1 MNNQHISIPISSLV
15 NNTINKIESATY
27 LGSLRFPSK
36 LEKLYQEERFKQREK
51 QFIVMGIMGILLYNL
66 FVIADYIMLPD
77 IWRKS
82 FFIRIGI
89 VTPLMIL
96 GLVSQRIAFFK
107 KKLDFI
113 VAILIVLVSGS
124 IILILFLSS
133 HQNVMHYY
141 SGIVLVVLCG
151 NIVFRINFRCALFSS
166 VIVCVMYA
174 ISSIFIMKGY
184 IAIIF
189 NSNLIMIS
197 GTIMSLIGSY
207 YLEKEDRIRFLL
219 NQKLTTERHQLQE
232 INILLE
238 NKVKRDPLTKLYN
251 RDFFDYI
258 FDKEWKNG
266 MRYKY
271 PIGVIFLDIDDFKAF
286 NDNYGHQAGDY
297 VLKKVSNV
305 LSKNANRFHE
315 IAARYGGEEFV
326 LLLPHVSLEEALKLA
341 EKIRREVRALEID
354 HNFSSHGVITVSIGV
369 CSVIPRSN
377 IKKEDLLL
385 AADEA
390 MYHSKNMGKN
400 RVTPCSMK

>member
-1 MNNQHISIPISSLV
+1 MNKQHASISISSLV

-27 LGSLRFPSK
+27 FGSLRFPSK

-51 QFIVMGIMGILLYNL
+51 EFIVMGIMGILLYNL

-77 IWRKS
+77 IWCKS

-96 GLVSQRIAFFK
+96 GLISQRIAFLK
-107 KKLDFI
+107 KKLDLI
-113 VAILIVLVSGS
+113 LAILIILVSGS

-133 HQNVMHYY
+133 HQNVLHYY

-151 NIVFRINFRCALFSS
+151 NIVFRLNFRCALFSS
-166 VIVCVMYA
+166 VIICVMYA
-174 ISSIFIMKGY
+174 ISSPFIMKGHVD
-184 IAIIF
+184 IIF

-197 GTIMSLIGSY
+197 GAVMSLIGSY

-238 NKVKRDPLTKLYN
+238 KKVKRDPLTKLYN
-251 RDFFDYI
+251 RDFFDYT
-258 FDKEWKNG
+258 FDKEWRNG
-266 MRYKY
+266 LRYKY
-271 PIGVIFLDIDDFKAF
+271 PIGIIFLDIDDFKAY

-326 LLLPHVSLEEALKLA
+326 LLVPHVSLEEASKLA
-341 EKIRREVRALEID
+341 EKIRREVWELGIE
-354 HNFSSHGVITVSIGV
+354 HEFSSHGVVTVSIGV
-369 CSVIPRSN
+369 CCVIPRSN
-377 IKKEDLLL
+377 LRKEDLLHSV
-385 AADEA
+385 DEA
-390 MYHSKNMGKN
+390 MYQSKKMGKN
-400 RVTPCSMK
+400 RVTPCNMK